1 MGTNPIVRSGYI
13 PEHKEDL
20 YGHKAK
26 YESALRRLE
35 KADILEKNKE
45 ILIEFHVRM
54 CIDNLS
60 LARKVKY
67 LHILMS
73 ISKIMNKDLSCLD
86 TVDIDNFKLWLN
98 SSKLQKA
105 TQEDYIIALR
115 KLLESLG
122 KDISNLKV
130 KRSRKKKL
138 PQELLSETEVQQII
152 DAISTVR
159 DKTLFSLLY
168 ETGARIGEILNMKV
182 CDVIFDDKGAYVML
196 DGKTG
201 QRRNRI
207 IKSIPL
213 LKEWITTVPTDD
225 SKRFL
230 WITKDD
236 NRLGYPMIRKILK
249 KLEKQLKL
257 NKRLYPHL
265 FRHSRSTELAKYL
278 TEQQLKAYLG
288 WTADS
293 KMAGTYVHL
302 SGKDVDNAILQINGS
317 SSSNDSSFDEFM
329 RFYKMWKERK
339 IG

>member
-1 MGTNPIVRSGYI
+1 MR
-13 PEHKEDL
+13 
-20 YGHKAK
+20 
-26 YESALRRLE
+26 
-35 KADILEKNKE
+35 
-45 ILIEFHVRM
+45 
-54 CIDNLS
+54 
-60 LARKVKY
+60 
-67 LHILMS
+67 

-86 TVDIDNFKLWLN
+86 AVDIDNFKLWLN

-105 TQEDYIIALR
+105 TQEDYLISLR

-122 KDISNLKV
+122 KDISNIKV

-152 DAISTVR
+152 NNVPTVR

-213 LKEWITTVPTDD
+213 LKEWIIAVPTDD

-230 WITKDD
+230 WVTKDG